1 VHVTF
6 CGVCSLVHSLII
18 YLQGRLLTGA
28 AIGLVIAGGAYVS
41 TVDEA
46 TFWYFIWEFER

>member
-1 VHVTF
+1 
-6 CGVCSLVHSLII
+6 VHSLII